1 MSCVQFCA
9 RRPTYSAAS
18 RPASKLYDFPLNQRK
33 VNKLPL
39 WRPTSYTY
47 ELYTNDWQS
56 YTENLTRST
65 DWKTYVKHWIRLE
78 HSRLQPHA
86 KQRIDSLHIRT
97 RLMYPTPYN
106 DSRGKRRAVYI
117 RRQINKVRYYRLL
130 GCVKLA
136 MGEERGKGCADTPDD
151 GCCLNYCF

>member
-1 MSCVQFCA
+1 MPKEQEFHRLKARTIGLPAVKAWSECNILIFSLENLVSCVQFCA

-56 YTENLTRST
+56 YTEILTRST

-97 RLMYPTPYN
+97 RLMYPTRYN
-106 DSRGKRRAVYI
+106 DSRGKRRAVY
-117 RRQINKVRYYRLL
+117 
-130 GCVKLA
+130 
-136 MGEERGKGCADTPDD
+136 ADK
-151 GCCLNYCF
+151 